1 MAALIIPWGY
11 YFLGLSRRE
20 MLVIMVPTALL
31 MLFIDISRLR
41 RWAFWDKFACHI
53 GGRMVRGREHSG
65 DFMGATYILISVC
78 LTVAM
83 YSKPVAIA
91 ALSFIIVGDSF
102 AALIGRKFGRH
113 RFGRKSIE
121 GSAACLL
128 GTAIVA
134 LLTPDLALPVT
145 LTGAVAATI
154 TEAVSLRVD
163 DNVSVPVVSGL
174 VMTLFPLIFQVG

>member
-1 MAALIIPWGY
+1 MAALVIPWGY
-11 YFLGLSRRE
+11 YFLGLSRQE
-20 MLVIMVPTALL
+20 MLAIMVPIAIV
-31 MLFIDISRLR
+31 MLFVDISRLCQ
-41 RWAFWDKFACHI
+41 WAFWSKFAVHI
-53 GGRMVRGREHSG
+53 GGRMVRGHEHSG

-83 YSKPVAIA
+83 YSKPVAVA

-121 GSAACLL
+121 GSFACLL
-128 GTAIVA
+128 STAVVA
-134 LLTPDLALPVT
+134 LLTPDLALPIT

-154 TEAVSLRVD
+154 TEAVSLKVD
-163 DNVSVPVVSGL
+163 DNISVPIVSGL
-174 VMTLFPLIFQVG
+174 VMTLLPLVFSVS